1 MAEDH
6 LAFAGLEERSR
17 KALKSLYDDGL
28 EKPLAGAKD
37 GPAKLLPF
45 LVEALEEF
53 VTGIGPIAKVEARV
67 LSSAVLTEVLSH
79 VYLRDPG
86 ANLDELLEHE
96 DTERSMAAAE
106 AVKGRAKALLE
117 KFRTFATAPKAGTAG
132 SAASGGGGDRRNSTT

>member
-1 MAEDH
+1 MRAT
-6 LAFAGLEERSR
+6 AVRV
-17 KALKSLYDDGL
+17 
-28 EKPLAGAKD
+28 PT
-37 GPAKLLPF
+37 
-45 LVEALEEF
+45 ALED
-53 VTGIGPIAKVEARV
+53 VTLGLGPTAEAQAHV
-67 LSSAVLTEVLSH
+67 LSSAALTRVLTH